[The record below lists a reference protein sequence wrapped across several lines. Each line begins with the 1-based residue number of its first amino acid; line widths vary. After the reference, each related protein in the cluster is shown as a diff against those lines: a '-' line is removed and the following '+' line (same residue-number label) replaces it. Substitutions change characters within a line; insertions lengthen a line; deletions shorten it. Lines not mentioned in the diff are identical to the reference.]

1 MYLKVINLIMP
12 VRTISLIKATF
23 TGYRVVVCVFHKSFL
38 KEKIEVFYLISFPLS
53 FYTYTFSLKIIL
65 FFPKVNEL
73 HFAKTDNRL
82 KEKQPQYVF
91 FLKKKNLWD
100 LK

>member
-1 MYLKVINLIMP
+1 MYLKVINLIIP

-23 TGYRVVVCVFHKSFL
+23 TGYRAVVCVFHKSFL
-38 KEKIEVFYLISFPLS
+38 KGKIEVFYFISFPLS
-53 FYTYTFSLKIIL
+53 FYTYTFSLKIM

-82 KEKQPQYVF
+82 KEKQPQFVF
-91 FLKKKNLWD
+91 FFF
-100 LK
+100 